1 MQTKKNRRGFL
12 SLGAAALTTAAC
24 NKPTAETKAP
34 SELGAAVSEY
44 GSRSPFEKVARLH
57 NSPTPATASSRT
69 PLEEIHGILTPPSLH
84 FERHHAGVPQ
94 IDPAKHDLLVH
105 GLTDRELIFS
115 LADLKRL
122 PSVSRIHFL
131 ECAGNSGSEWR
142 GAGADTAQR
151 SHGLASCSEWTGVL
165 AKTLF
170 DEIGLKKEAAWV
182 IAEGADAC
190 LMARS
195 IPLAKMLDDAII
207 AYGQNG
213 EALRPEQGYPL
224 RLLLPGWEGNTS
236 IKWLRRLYVTAEPM
250 RSREE
255 TSHYTDLL
263 ADGKAREF
271 TFDMDAKSLILKPS
285 GGQQLG
291 GKGSYEISGIAW
303 SGRGR
308 IDKVEVSVDGGT
320 KWLPATLDEPRLP
333 KAFTRF
339 RLPWQWDG
347 ADVIIQS
354 RATDETGYVQPSTEQ
369 LTAARGLNSNYHH
382 NGIKRWRIEATGK
395 VTNV

>member
-1 MQTKKNRRGFL
+1 MKKNRRSFL
-12 SLGAAALTTAAC
+12 SLGAAALATSTGC
-24 NKPTAETKAP
+24 KPGAETAKPP

-69 PLEEIHGILTPPSLH
+69 PLDEIHGILTPPSLH

-94 IDPAKHDLLVH
+94 LDPSKHELLVH
-105 GLTDRELIFS
+105 GLTDRQVIFT

-142 GAGADTAQR
+142 GAGGDTAQR
-151 SHGLASCSEWTGVL
+151 SHGLASCSEWTGVSV
-165 AKTLF
+165 KTLL
-170 DEIGLKKEAAWV
+170 EECGLQKAATWV

-195 IPLAKMLDDAII
+195 IPLEKMLDDAVI

-224 RLLLPGWEGNTS
+224 RLLLPGWEGNMS
-236 IKWLRRLYVTAEPM
+236 IKWLRRLHVTSEPM

-271 TFDMDAKSLILKPS
+271 SFEMDAKSLILKPS
-285 GGQQLG
+285 GGQQLPG
-291 GKGSYEISGIAW
+291 PGAYEISGIAW

-308 IDKVEVSVDGGT
+308 IEKVEISLDGGE
-320 KWLPATLDEPRLP
+320 KWIPASLDEPRLP

-339 RLPWQWDG
+339 RLAWPWSG
-347 ADVIIQS
+347 ADTIIQS

-369 LTAARGLNSNYHH
+369 LIAARGPNSTYHH
-382 NGIKRWRIEATGK
+382 NGIKRWRIETSGK

>member
-1 MQTKKNRRGFL
+1 MAAVTLDGCKPAAEPAKPP
-12 SLGAAALTTAAC
+12 SDLGAV
-24 NKPTAETKAP
+24 
-34 SELGAAVSEY
+34 VSEY
-44 GSRSPFEKVARLH
+44 GARSPFEKAVRLH

-69 PLEEIHGILTPPSLH
+69 PLEAIHGIITPASLH
-84 FERHHAGVPQ
+84 FERHHAGVPTL
-94 IDPAKHDLLVH
+94 DPVKHELLVH
-105 GLTDRELIFS
+105 GLVDRQVLFTV
-115 LADLKRL
+115 ADLKRL

-142 GAGADTAQR
+142 GAGGDTAQR

-165 AKTLF
+165 VKTLL
-170 DEIGLKKEAAWV
+170 EEVGLQHDASWV

-195 IPLAKMLDDAII
+195 IPLDKMMDDALI
-207 AYGQNG
+207 AYAQNG
-213 EALRPEQGYPL
+213 EAIRPEQGYPM

-236 IKWLRRLYVTAEPM
+236 IKWLRRLHVTAEPM

-263 ADGKAREF
+263 LDGKARTF
-271 TFDMDAKSLILKPS
+271 TFEMDAKSLILKPS
-285 GGQQLG
+285 GGQQLAG
-291 GKGSYEISGIAW
+291 PGVYEISGIAW

-308 IDKVEVSVDGGT
+308 IEKVEVSTDGGT
-320 KWLPATLDEPRLP
+320 NWLAATLEDPRLP

-339 RLPWQWDG
+339 RIPWRWTG
-347 ADVIIQS
+347 ADSTIQS
-354 RATDETGYVQPSTEQ
+354 RATDETGYVQPTTEQ
-369 LTAARGLNSNYHH
+369 LLGARGPNSTYHH
-382 NGIKRWRIEATGK
+382 NGIKVWRIEDSGK